1 MSRYDDGT
9 GMWGGAGRDAGRLS
23 LLELVRNGALD
34 IAMASILWLLVEKKA
49 SLVVAAGP
57 RQAGKT
63 TMLTAIMDFAPP
75 RHTRVYTR
83 GVEEDFSFLEESRP
97 SDAYLMVPELSDH
110 TPAYLW
116 GGAAHRLF
124 EILGEVYSVAAT
136 IHADSPGEVTAMLVS
151 DPVGLTGDLLAKLD
165 AVVNLGM
172 VEDDRGIT
180 RKLSSINVLDP
191 AASGYVSLA
200 RWDPGSD
207 SFSHNDTPEAMS
219 ALAAR
224 VRLSAAEVTAD
235 LARRSGT
242 LTAWMSHGSIAA
254 EAVQRMVREHYGGS
268 SLG

>member
-1 MSRYDDGT
+1 MSSYDDGT

-34 IAMASILWLLVEKKA
+34 IAMASTLWLLVEKKA

-57 RQAGKT
+57 RLAGKT
-63 TMLTAIMDFAPP
+63 TALTAIMDFAPP
-75 RHTRVYTR
+75 SYARVYTR
-83 GVEEDFSFLEESRP
+83 GVEEDFSFLEETRP

-124 EILGEVYSVAAT
+124 EILDEVYSVAAT
-136 IHADSPGEVTAMLVS
+136 IHADSPGEVTAMLTGA
-151 DPVGLTGDLLAKLD
+151 PVGLTGDLLAQLA

-172 VEDDRGIT
+172 VEDYHRIT
-180 RKLSSINVLDP
+180 RRLSLICVLDP

-200 RWDPGSD
+200 RWDPDSD
-207 SFSHNDTPEAMS
+207 SFSHNETAEAIP

-224 VRLSAAEVTAD
+224 VRLSPAEVSADLAHRSEILSAWMSQGYVTAD
-235 LARRSGT
+235 V
-242 LTAWMSHGSIAA
+242 
-254 EAVQRMVREHYGGS
+254 VQRMVAEHYEGS